1 MSSLF
6 EIGMFIPQSMISQM
20 PAMISPQYNNRII
33 QATALFKSFHYL
45 TYLSI
50 NIRNAGII
58 TMHQFTS
65 FLVGN
70 LHILN
75 IRERNKRGNIS
86 VQLQFTTFMVGKFRT
101 PHRFFPVGSQRAS
114 FHDDINPNTFWGHR
128 KASEAF

>member
-58 TMHQFTS
+58 TMHQFMS

-70 LHILN
+70 LHIFN
-75 IRERNKRGNIS
+75 IRKRNKRGNIG
-86 VQLQFTTFMVGKFRT
+86 VQLQFTTFMIGKLRT
-101 PHRFFPVGSQRAS
+101 PHRFLPVGSQR
-114 FHDDINPNTFWGHR
+114 HR
-128 KASEAF
+128 FTMI